1 VGDEE
6 PEAVAPV
13 SDTPVFDELAVKY
26 MIWPKE
32 EGAQDG

>member
-1 VGDEE
+1 
-6 PEAVAPV
+6 VAPV
-13 SDTPVFDELAVKY
+13 SDTPVFDELAAQY